1 MEGHA
6 MINTRYHVAG
16 MTCGGC
22 ARSVELAIREA
33 APSVEAV
40 TVDLESG
47 TVTVSGAAEAAVIAQ
62 AVDDAGF
69 TFGGRA
75 A

>member
-1 MEGHA
+1 MTA
-6 MINTRYHVAG
+6 TYSVAG

-33 APSVEAV
+33 APAVESVS
-40 TVDLESG
+40 VDLDAG
-47 TVTVSGAAEAAVIAQ
+47 TVTVTGAAEETAIEQ

>member
-1 MEGHA
+1 MTD
-6 MINTRYHVAG
+6 TRYHVAG

-33 APSVEAV
+33 APSVAAV

>member
-1 MEGHA
+1 MSA
-6 MINTRYHVAG
+6 TYHVAG

-22 ARSVELAIREA
+22 ARSVELAIRQA
-33 APSVEAV
+33 VPSLEAV
-40 TVDLESG
+40 SVDLETG
-47 TVTVSGAAEAAVIAQ
+47 TVTVIGAADPIVIAD

-69 TFGGRA
+69 AFGGPA